1 MNSNHHIPTTTNNT
15 QPIDIPYQSLP
26 SYDYVYHS
34 PQMIDSQPQIN
45 FNSTAGYPQ
54 PPQYTLPPYSPQYTQ
69 QYTQPQYTS
78 PQYTSPQYTSPQYT
92 QQYTPQYSYTEDHH
106 HNRHHHDNHHDNHH
120 NNHRHRDPIED
131 CCCTII

>member
-78 PQYTSPQYTSPQYT
+78 PQYTSPQYT